1 VTTGDVPSS
10 AARTGLHR
18 MIAALTYRDFRLLWF
33 GAFTSTIGTW
43 MQRVAQNWLVLTLTG
58 SASAFYLGLD
68 SFLGELPILLLTLI
82 GGVVADRRDRRQL
95 LIASQCI
102 QMATA
107 FMLAAL
113 VYFDVIRV
121 WHVLALSAV
130 TGLAQ
135 AFGGPAYQSL
145 IPSLVEK
152 RDLPNAIAFNSIQF
166 NLARVIG
173 PLIAGAALATFGMV
187 VCFAFNGVS
196 FLAVIAAIL
205 LLHVRHTPVA
215 PTKRMREELVIGL
228 LFVRE
233 HASLLGLAVLGFAT
247 TFLGYPLLTFL
258 PLFAR
263 DVFGGDV
270 DLYTHLMAFAGAGAV
285 TGALGVAWL
294 GKFPHMGRVLLLLQ
308 FAFGVLI
315 VLFAITR
322 LLWLNEVLLFAAG
335 VCMVMVAS
343 MLSSLAQLS
352 APNEMRGRVMSVY
365 MVAFRGG
372 MPLGSLAGGWLAH
385 TTSAPAV
392 LIVNGALLS
401 SVAAWFLLKSHGVRE
416 L

>member
-1 VTTGDVPSS
+1 VLELSS
-10 AARTGLHR
+10 
-18 MIAALTYRDFRLLWF
+18 
-33 GAFTSTIGTW
+33 
-43 MQRVAQNWLVLTLTG
+43 
-58 SASAFYLGLD
+58 
-68 SFLGELPILLLTLI
+68 
-82 GGVVADRRDRRQL
+82 
-95 LIASQCI
+95 
-102 QMATA
+102 
-107 FMLAAL
+107 
-113 VYFDVIRV
+113 
-121 WHVLALSAV
+121 V

-173 PLIAGAALATFGMV
+173 PLIAGGALAAFGMV
-187 VCFAFNGVS
+187 ICFALNGVS

-205 LLHVRHTPVA
+205 MLHIRHTPTP
-215 PTKRMREELVIGL
+215 PTKRLREELMTGL

-258 PLFAR
+258 PLFAKN
-263 DVFGGDV
+263 VFGGDV

-285 TGALGVAWL
+285 AGALGVAWL
-294 GKFPHMGRVLLLLQ
+294 GKFRHMGRVLLLLQ
-308 FAFGVLI
+308 CAFGVVM
-315 VLFAITR
+315 VLFALTR

-343 MLSSLAQLS
+343 MLSSLAQLN
-352 APNEMRGRVMSVY
+352 APNEMRGRVMSAY

-372 MPLGSLAGGWLAH
+372 MPLGSLVGGWIANVS
-385 TTSAPAV
+385 SAPSV
-392 LIVNGALLS
+392 LVINGVLLS
-401 SVAAWFLLKSHGVRE
+401 SVAAWFLLKSQAVRE